1 MKNDGLSKAMTV
13 DELAHEM
20 GLTVI
25 MLREAIKE
33 GKFDYFAWAIGT
45 DKKRC
50 KIYINRAR
58 YELWIKG
65 HDLELIKKALA
76 EWSKSAS
83 AKD

>member
-1 MKNDGLSKAMTV
+1 MENKSMTV

-20 GLTVI
+20 GLTVV

-33 GKFDYFAWAIGT
+33 GKFDYFAWPIGMNKGKART
-45 DKKRC
+45 

-76 EWSKSAS
+76 EWSDSTS